1 MQRGDP
7 MPNAK
12 LVRAVLPASLAAAL
26 ACSDPS
32 ANAPTAPTTRVP
44 DGPHLIT
51 NGQPTGS
58 AYGGV
63 GAVLID
69 EGGNGTV
76 DGLCSGSLISPT
88 VLLTAGHCISGP
100 GTVYY
105 ISFASDV
112 LPLPPVSALI
122 PSTTA
127 FASTDDDIG
136 VIILPAG
143 ATTGIPVYDL
153 PTLGLL
159 DELYPQGGLA
169 RDRAVLVGYGE
180 QRLQGMETG
189 GLDGVRKVTTA
200 KILSLSASFIII
212 AGAQGESSHG
222 STCFG
227 DSGGPTFLASG
238 DPNTI
243 VGVTD
248 LVRLGCQAY
257 AFQVRLDT
265 PTALAFLGQYVTP

>member
-1 MQRGDP
+1 

-32 ANAPTAPTTRVP
+32 ANAPTAPSARVP

-63 GAVLID
+63 GVVLID
-69 EGGNGTV
+69 QGGEGTI
-76 DGLCSGSLISPT
+76 DFLCSGSLISPT
-88 VLLTAGHCISGP
+88 VLLTAGHCLLGP

-105 ISFASDV
+105 VSFVPDV
-112 LPLPPVSALI
+112 IPLPPISAFAV
-122 PSTTA
+122 STTA

-143 ATTGIPVYDL
+143 STTGIPVYDL

-159 DELYPQGGLA
+159 GELYQRGGLA
-169 RDRAVLVGYGE
+169 RDRALVVGYGE
-180 QRLQGMETG
+180 GRLHGMQTS

-200 KILSLSASFIII
+200 KIQALVGGFIKLS
-212 AGAQGESSHG
+212 GAEGESSHG
-222 STCFG
+222 SVCFG
-227 DSGGPTFLASG
+227 DSGGPMFLANG
-238 DPNTI
+238 DPNTV
-243 VGVTD
+243 VGVND
-248 LVRLGCQAY
+248 AVRHFGCQGY
-257 AFQVRLDT
+257 AVDVRLDT
-265 PTALAFLGQYVTP
+265 PTALGFLSQYVTP

>member
-1 MQRGDP
+1 

-12 LVRAVLPASLAAAL
+12 LARAALPASLLAAL

-32 ANAPTAPTTRVP
+32 ANAPTGPSKLVP
-44 DGPHLIT
+44 DGPQLIS

-69 EGGNGTV
+69 QGSNGTV
-76 DGLCSGSLISPT
+76 DFLCSGSLISPT
-88 VLLTAGHCISGP
+88 VLLTAGHCILGP
-100 GTVYY
+100 GTTYY

-112 LPLPPVSALI
+112 IPLPPASALI

-136 VIILPAG
+136 VIILPEG
-143 ATTGIPVYDL
+143 STTGIPVYNL

-159 DELYPQGGLA
+159 DELNQQGGLA
-169 RDRAVLVGYGE
+169 RDRAVVVGYGE
-180 QRLQGMETG
+180 SRLQGMQTG
-189 GLDGVRKVTTA
+189 GLDGVRKVATA
-200 KILSLSASFIII
+200 KIQALVGSFIKI
-212 AGAQGESSHG
+212 AGAEGESSHG
-222 STCFG
+222 SICFG
-227 DSGGPTFLASG
+227 DSGGPMFLANG

-243 VGVTD
+243 VGVNEG
-248 LVRLGCQAY
+248 LRHSGCQGFAVE
-257 AFQVRLDT
+257 VRLDT
-265 PTALAFLGQYVTP
+265 PTALAFLGQYVTL

>member
-1 MQRGDP
+1 

-32 ANAPTAPTTRVP
+32 ANAPTAPTTQVP
-44 DGPHLIT
+44 DGAQAIT

-63 GAVLID
+63 GAILID
-69 EGGNGTV
+69 EGSDLTV
-76 DGLCSGSLISPT
+76 NALCSGSLISPT

-100 GTVYY
+100 GTTYY
-105 ISFASDV
+105 ISFAPDV
-112 LPLPPVSALI
+112 IPLPPISALI
-122 PSTTA
+122 ASTTA

-143 ATTGIPVYDL
+143 STTGIPVYDL

-159 DELYPQGGLA
+159 DELNERGGLA
-169 RDRAVLVGYGE
+169 RDRALVVGYGE
-180 QRLQGMETG
+180 GRLQGMQTS
-189 GLDGVRKVTTA
+189 GLDGVRKVATA
-200 KILSLSASFIII
+200 KIQTLSASFIFIS
-212 AGAQGESSHG
+212 GAEGKSSHG
-222 STCFG
+222 SVCFG
-227 DSGGPTFLASG
+227 DSGGPMFLANG

-243 VGVTD
+243 VGVND
-248 LVRLGCQAY
+248 AVRHSGCQGY
-257 AFQVRLDT
+257 AVEVRLDT
-265 PTALAFLGQYVTP
+265 PTALGFLGQYVTTP

>member
-1 MQRGDP
+1 

-12 LVRAVLPASLAAAL
+12 LLRAVLPASLAAAL

-44 DGPHLIT
+44 DGPQLIT

-63 GAVLID
+63 GVVLID
-69 EGGNGTV
+69 EGGDGTL
-76 DGLCSGSLISPT
+76 DFLCSGSLISPT
-88 VLLTAGHCISGP
+88 VLLTAGHCLGGP

-105 ISFASDV
+105 VSFVPDV
-112 LPLPPVSALI
+112 IPLPPASAFAV
-122 PSTTA
+122 STTA
-127 FASTDDDIG
+127 FASTADDIG

-143 ATTGIPVYDL
+143 STTGIPVYDL

-159 DELYPQGGLA
+159 DQLSERGGLA
-169 RDRAVLVGYGE
+169 RDRAVVVGYGE
-180 QRLQGMETG
+180 GRLQGMQTSS
-189 GLDGVRKVTTA
+189 LDGVRKVTTA
-200 KILSLSASFIII
+200 KIQSLVGSFIVLS
-212 AGAQGESSHG
+212 GAEGESSHG
-222 STCFG
+222 SVCFG
-227 DSGGPTFLASG
+227 DSGGPMFLANG

-243 VGVTD
+243 VGVND
-248 LVRLGCQAY
+248 AVQHLGCQGHAVE
-257 AFQVRLDT
+257 VRLDT

>member
-1 MQRGDP
+1 
-7 MPNAK
+7 MPNVK
-12 LVRAVLPASLAAAL
+12 LVRVVLPASLAAAF

-32 ANAPTAPTTRVP
+32 ANAPTAPSTRVP
-44 DGPHLIT
+44 DGPQLIS

-63 GAVLID
+63 GVVIID
-69 EGGNGTV
+69 EGSDRIV

-88 VLLTAGHCISGP
+88 VFLTAGHCLSGP
-100 GTVYY
+100 GTTYY
-105 ISFASDV
+105 ISFAPDV
-112 LPLPPVSALI
+112 IPLPPISALI

-143 ATTGIPVYDL
+143 STTGIPVYDL

-159 DELYPQGGLA
+159 DELYQQGGLA

-180 QRLQGMETG
+180 ERLQGQQTG
-189 GLDGVRKVTTA
+189 GFDGVRKVTTA
-200 KILSLSASFIII
+200 KILALIGSFIKIS
-212 AGAQGESSHG
+212 GAQGESSHG

-227 DSGGPTFLASG
+227 DSGGPTFLANG

-248 LVRLGCQAY
+248 LVRLGCQAFAY
-257 AFQVRLDT
+257 QVRLDT
-265 PTALAFLGQYVTP
+265 STALSFLGQYVTTP

>member
-1 MQRGDP
+1 
-7 MPNAK
+7 MPNAQ

-32 ANAPTAPTTRVP
+32 ANAPTAPSTQAP

-63 GAVLID
+63 GVVLID
-69 EGGNGTV
+69 QGG
-76 DGLCSGSLISPT
+76 DRSIDFLCSGSLISPT
-88 VLLTAGHCISGP
+88 VFLTAGHCLLGP

-105 ISFASDV
+105 VSFVPDV
-112 LPLPPVSALI
+112 IPLPPISAFAV
-122 PSTTA
+122 STTA

-143 ATTGIPVYDL
+143 STTGIPVYNL

-159 DELYPQGGLA
+159 DELNQQGGLA
-169 RDRAVLVGYGE
+169 RDRALVVGYGE
-180 QRLQGMETG
+180 GHLQGMQTS
-189 GLDGVRKVTTA
+189 GLDGVRKVATA
-200 KILSLSASFIII
+200 KIQSLVQGFIVIT
-212 AGAQGESSHG
+212 GAQGQSSHG
-222 STCFG
+222 GVCFG
-227 DSGGPTFLASG
+227 DSGGPMFLANG

-243 VGVTD
+243 VGVND
-248 LVRLGCQAY
+248 AVQQAGCQAHGVE
-257 AFQVRLDT
+257 VRLDT
-265 PTALAFLGQYVTP
+265 PTALGFLGQYVTP

>member
-1 MQRGDP
+1 

-12 LVRAVLPASLAAAL
+12 LLRAVLPASLAAAL

-32 ANAPTAPTTRVP
+32 ANAPTAPSTRVP
-44 DGPHLIT
+44 DGPQLIS

-69 EGGNGTV
+69 EGG
-76 DGLCSGSLISPT
+76 DGSINFLCSGSLISPT
-88 VLLTAGHCISGP
+88 VLLTAGHCILGA

-112 LPLPPVSALI
+112 IPLPPVSALI

-127 FASTDDDIG
+127 FASTDDDIA

-143 ATTGIPVYDL
+143 STTGIPVYDL

-159 DELYPQGGLA
+159 AELNQQGGLA
-169 RDRAVLVGYGE
+169 RDRALVVGYGAG
-180 QRLQGMETG
+180 RLKGMQTT
-189 GLDGVRKVTTA
+189 GLDGVRKVATA
-200 KILSLSASFIII
+200 KIQGLIGNFIVLS
-212 AGAQGESSHG
+212 GAEGESSHG
-222 STCFG
+222 SVCFG
-227 DSGGPTFLASG
+227 DSGGPMFLANG

-243 VGVTD
+243 VGVND
-248 LVRLGCQAY
+248 AVQQLGCQGHAVE
-257 AFQVRLDT
+257 VRLDT
-265 PTALAFLGQYVTP
+265 PTALTFLGQYVTP